1 MDTTV
6 PTRWNLWP
14 TADESY
20 NIWPTDLDLDN
31 MERKKQVLHILQ
43 STLQLNAVSTEARVE
58 RIVKDIYFMVGTTE
72 ESDGYQQSVYGE
84 YILWETFWDMTK
96 TLPYDHLYSEI
107 LLRALVILQENE
119 DADDRKKKARK
130 DRGEDEGN
138 PDEYFPSIYYS
149 YIAQNE
155 KFNLLSGRELHV
167 SFEDWKKH
175 CRNFTSFAAR
185 LGALGHQCSFMY
197 TMADIRDALEKAIII
212 GHARLPCLETQ
223 LWMATEFI
231 WRNGKFIYTK
241 LTTSPDINREDAR
254 PYDPGELCSD
264 IHPFGLERWE
274 FWQKRL
280 IEISADAEKFQLSSS
295 MVARLVEVLKHMD
308 AVKHAGA

>member
-138 PDEYFPSIYYS
+138 P
-149 YIAQNE
+149 
-155 KFNLLSGRELHV
+155 
-167 SFEDWKKH
+167 
-175 CRNFTSFAAR
+175 
-185 LGALGHQCSFMY
+185 CSFMY